1 MERGTTSWHA
11 TARVLT
17 PSVVRKA
24 SGKACTLTDLL
35 FDPHRAST
43 QNRDSL
49 LFFVALPPMSLF
61 FLVLSSLSPLV
72 ALYFSLS
79 SASGCFLVAT
89 IRPLRL
95 CVSLEIAR
103 AANKRVSRVSYI
115 RFVRTRGVHAG
126 NQRRRRMVVTR
137 RVWLYNVINAHTT
150 RSEHSRLLLP
160 PFYRVPRH

>member
-35 FDPHRAST
+35 FDPHRPST
-43 QNRDSL
+43 QNRDSSL
-49 LFFVALPPMSLF
+49 LLFVALPSMSLF
-61 FLVLSSLSPLV
+61 FLVLSSLPWSRSIFPSPLLPV
-72 ALYFSLS
+72 VFWPRRFVH
-79 SASGCFLVAT
+79 SASVY
-89 IRPLRL
+89 RL
-95 CVSLEIAR
+95 KLPGPRTNA
-103 AANKRVSRVSYI
+103 SREYL

-126 NQRRRRMVVTR
+126 NRRRRRTVVTR

-150 RSEHSRLLLP
+150 RSERSRLLLP

>member
-35 FDPHRAST
+35 FDPHRPST

-49 LFFVALPPMSLF
+49 LLFVALPSIPPFYSSC
-61 FLVLSSLSPLV
+61 FLLSPGR
-72 ALYFSLS
+72 ALFSLS
-79 SASGCFLVAT
+79 SASGCFLAAT
-89 IRPLRL
+89 IRPL
-95 CVSLEIAR
+95 CVCVPLEIAR

-115 RFVRTRGVHAG
+115 RLVRTRGVHAG
-126 NQRRRRMVVTR
+126 HQRRRRMVVTR

-150 RSEHSRLLLP
+150 RSERSRLLLP